1 MALSRTETGR
11 TETGRTES
19 DGRPVLLVL
28 RGLGL
33 GDLLTAVPALRAL
46 RRAHPEHRIV
56 LAAPA
61 HLGGLLPLIGAVDDL
76 IDVSG
81 PGPVPMGPVPMGEP
95 MGTASLGTAPSST
108 VPYGSAGFVD
118 IAVNLHGSG
127 PQSVVALRRA
137 RRLLTHAHP
146 AVPGVAGPPWR
157 PEIHEVR
164 RWCEML
170 EWYGIAADPG
180 DLALRDPGPGRWA
193 GAEVVIHPGAG
204 YAAKRWPPDRF
215 AEVAAELSRLGHQVV
230 ITGGATEIALA
241 RQVAVLAG
249 LPAAHV
255 LAGRTDLRELAALT
269 AGAKLVICGDTGMSH
284 LATAVGTPSVVIY
297 GPVSPALWGPPSGHP
312 HVTLWAGRT
321 GDPYGDRPSEGLL
334 EIGVG
339 EVLDAAHELL
349 RTRSVDRREGR
360 QPADSARE
368 AVSTISAS
376 LPPCAPRQ

>member
-1 MALSRTETGR
+1 METSCRTGT
-11 TETGRTES
+11 

-61 HLGGLLPLIGAVDDL
+61 HLGELLPLIGAVDDL
-76 IDVSG
+76 IDVAG
-81 PGPVPMGPVPMGEP
+81 PGPAP
-95 MGTASLGTAPSST
+95 MGTAPPDVSPGV
-108 VPYGSAGFVD
+108 VPMEAVPCDLPGAVD
-118 IAVNLHGSG
+118 VAVNLHGSG
-127 PQSVVALRRA
+127 PQSIVVLRRA

-146 AVPGVAGPPWR
+146 AVPDVAGPPWR

-170 EWYGIAADPG
+170 GWYGIAADPG
-180 DLALRDPGPGRWA
+180 DLALRDPGRWPDT
-193 GAEVVIHPGAG
+193 GVVIVHPGAG
-204 YAAKRWPPDRF
+204 YRAKEWPPDRF
-215 AEVAAELSRLGHQVV
+215 AGVAAELNRLGHHIV
-230 ITGGATEIALA
+230 ITGGPAEIPLA
-241 RQVAVLAG
+241 RRVAVLAG
-249 LPAAHV
+249 LPSACV

-269 AGAKLVICGDTGMSH
+269 AGAKLVICGDTGISH
-284 LATAVGTPSVVIY
+284 VATAVGTPSVVIY
-297 GPVSPALWGPPSGHP
+297 GPVSPALWGPPPDHP

-339 EVLDAAHELL
+339 EVLDAVHELL
-349 RTRSVDRREGR
+349 RAVSGDRREGCR
-360 QPADSARE
+360 PADSAR

>member
-1 MALSRTETGR
+1 MALSRAESDRMDGGRAETG
-11 TETGRTES
+11 
-19 DGRPVLLVL
+19 GRPVLLVL

-46 RRAHPEHRIV
+46 RRAYPEHRIV

-61 HLGGLLPLIGAVDDL
+61 HLGDLLPLIGAVDDL

-81 PGPVPMGPVPMGEP
+81 PGPVS
-95 MGTASLGTAPSST
+95 MGTVSMGAVPVDAVPVGAVPVGTVACGLT
-108 VPYGSAGFVD
+108 GLVD

-146 AVPGVAGPPWR
+146 ALPGVAGPPWR
-157 PEIHEVR
+157 PEVHEVR

-170 EWYGIAADPG
+170 EWYGIATDPG
-180 DLALRDPGPGRWA
+180 DLALRDPGRW
-193 GAEVVIHPGAG
+193 GETEVVVIHPGAG
-204 YAAKRWPPDRF
+204 YRAKEWPPERF
-215 AEVAAELSRLGHQVV
+215 AEVAADLSGHGHHVV
-230 ITGGATEIALA
+230 ITGGPAEIALA
-241 RQVAVLAG
+241 RQVAVLAA
-249 LPAAHV
+249 LPTAHV

-284 LATAVGTPSVVIY
+284 LATAVGTPSAVIY
-297 GPVSPALWGPPSGHP
+297 GPVSPALWGPPSWHP

-321 GDPYGDRPSEGLL
+321 GDPYDDRPSEGLL

-349 RTRSVDRREGR
+349 RTRPDDRRERR
-360 QPADSARE
+360 QPVDSARE
-368 AVSTISAS
+368 AISTISAS